1 MTPLGWV
8 VFIPALVTAMVMAWN
23 VIQWPRIEPAP
34 TAAAPQ
40 ERVSVLIPARDE
52 AERIGPC
59 ITSALAQGDA
69 VAEVLVYDD
78 HSTDGTGE
86 AACAAAEGDTR
97 LRVLPPQP
105 LPEGWAGKPF
115 ACHTLAGEAKAP
127 WLLLLDADARLA
139 PGGLNAML
147 MEARRREVTLLA
159 PWPGIEQHGAWEQL
173 LMPLLNFCVFTIFPA
188 PLALRRRDSSMGL
201 AHGACILAKTETYH
215 RVGGHETVR
224 GALFEDTRLARQ
236 WRAQGERSACLD
248 GSRVVQVRMYDTL
261 GGIWR
266 GFAKNVHSG
275 FERQSSFWL
284 FMAAHAGVGMA
295 PFVIAPWRALIG
307 VSAGGWLAA
316 ALCVLAARALLTW
329 RFTYAWWSVL
339 LHPVAETLLIARGIA
354 AWGLWV
360 TGRGPEWKGRRYPS
374 AGRAASATKE
384 RQGL

>member
-1 MTPLGWV
+1 MTALGWV
-8 VFIPALVTAMVMAWN
+8 VFIPALMTALLMAWN

-34 TAAAPQ
+34 TAAAPP
-40 ERVSVLIPARDE
+40 ERVSVLIPARNE
-52 AERIGPC
+52 AERVGPC
-59 ITSALAQGDA
+59 IMSALAQGDA

-78 HSTDGTGE
+78 HSTDGTAE
-86 AACAAAEGDTR
+86 AACSAAEGDTR
-97 LRVLPPQP
+97 LRVVSPQP
-105 LPEGWAGKPF
+105 LPEDWAGKPF
-115 ACHTLAGEAKAP
+115 ACHTLGGEAKAD
-127 WLLLLDADARLA
+127 WLLFLDADARLA
-139 PGGLNAML
+139 AGGLNAML
-147 MEARRREVTLLA
+147 MEARRRDVTLLA

-173 LMPLLNFCVFTIFPA
+173 LMPLLNFCVFTMFPA
-188 PLALRRRDSSMGL
+188 PLALRRRDASMGL
-201 AHGACILAKTETYH
+201 AHGACILAKTEAYH
-215 RVGGHETVR
+215 RIGGHETVR

-284 FMAAHAGVGMA
+284 FMAAHAALGMA
-295 PFVIAPWRALIG
+295 PFVIAPWRLLIG

-316 ALCVLAARALLTW
+316 ALSVLAARALLTW
-329 RFTYAWWSVL
+329 RFAYAWWPVL
-339 LHPVAETLLIARGIA
+339 LHPVAEAMLIARGIA

-360 TGRGPEWKGRRYPS
+360 TGRGPEWKGRHYPS
-374 AGRAASATKE
+374 ARGAAASTKE